1 MSKLMK
7 DIIEVTLIAKDE
19 VKQAKIPKALLE
31 ELIERLQKEEEVAV
45 HFVNETLLVS
55 GLVVGSFRGLI
66 LGSARFNG

>member
-31 ELIERLQKEEEVAV
+31 D
-45 HFVNETLLVS
+45 LVT
-55 GLVVGSFRGLI
+55 GVQTCALPICTFCKRD
-66 LGSARFNG
+66 AAC